1 MVCSKLGSCFVYFPG
16 DKTLTVISV
25 IIKQIEESV
34 CKFIAVHGHIV
45 LGLEGK
51 KMNVYLFLFLC
62 KGGKKHSTPR
72 VSCDSRVHYNFK
84 IFNSLCLGH
93 GMNFVSKW

>member
-25 IIKQIEESV
+25 LIKQIEESV
-34 CKFIAVHGHIV
+34 CKFIAVHGRIV

-51 KMNVYLFLFLC
+51 KMKVYLFLFLC
-62 KGGKKHSTPR
+62 KGGKKT
-72 VSCDSRVHYNFK
+72 
-84 IFNSLCLGH
+84 FNT
-93 GMNFVSKW
+93 